1 MSAVRPSSAQ
11 PENFPDDLALLGQIS
26 SGNNFA
32 LGSFYDRYSR
42 LVFSLAVSISG
53 DEAAAEEITQDVF
66 TQVWHK
72 AATYQPELASVST
85 WLASIT
91 RNRAIDMYR
100 RQNVRPEGH
109 MVYWDAEPSFD
120 LPADGNVEDQA
131 ESNMQGQRLRQ
142 AVNSL
147 PDEQKRVLALA
158 FFQGY
163 THEEIAQVC
172 AEPLGTVKTRIRLA
186 MHKLRHILKNEAI

>member
-1 MSAVRPSSAQ
+1 MRSSKPSPNPSEIKA
-11 PENFPDDLALLGQIS
+11 DDLLLIKRIS
-26 SGNNFA
+26 SGSSAA
-32 LGSFYDRYSR
+32 LGSLYDRYGR
-42 LVFSLAVSISG
+42 LVFSLAVSLSG

-66 TQVWHK
+66 TQVWYK
-72 AATYQPELASVST
+72 AATYQVEQASVTT
-85 WLASIT
+85 WLTSIT
-91 RNRAIDMYR
+91 RHRAIDRFR

-109 MVYWDAEPSFD
+109 QVSWDEDPLMEIPS
-120 LPADGNVEDQA
+120 DGNVEEQA
-131 ESNMQGQRLRQ
+131 EIDLQGQRLHK
-142 AVNSL
+142 AINTL

-186 MHKLRHILKNEAI
+186 MRKLRQVLINE

>member
-1 MSAVRPSSAQ
+1 MRSSRTTRTAS
-11 PENFPDDLALLGQIS
+11 ETKADDLVLLVQIS
-26 SGNNFA
+26 AGNSAA
-32 LGSFYDRYSR
+32 LSSLYDRYSR
-42 LVFSLAVSISG
+42 LVFSLAVSLSG

-66 TQVWHK
+66 TQVWYK
-72 AATYQPELASVST
+72 AATYQAEQASVAT
-85 WLASIT
+85 WLTSIT
-91 RNRAIDMYR
+91 RHRAIDRFR

-109 MVYWDAEPSFD
+109 QVSWEEDPLMEISS
-120 LPADGNVEDQA
+120 DGSLEEQA
-131 ESNMQGQRLRQ
+131 ESDLQGQRLHQ
-142 AVNSL
+142 AIGSL

-186 MHKLRHILKNEAI
+186 MHKLRQVLANE